1 MQPNCKMYVWRK
13 PAVFWCFTYA
23 CNFSLAIAY
32 VLIGNGLYDEAI
44 RQFST
49 MLQVSFLFGLLKPN
63 VVFKGKKTNN
73 KNQTCHFMKLSDLT
87 YGFY

>member
-1 MQPNCKMYVWRK
+1 MYLQKK
-13 PAVFWCFTYA
+13 PLFFDVLLSCSFF
-23 CNFSLAIAY
+23 LAIAY

-49 MLQVSFLFGLLKPN
+49 MLQVSFLFGLFKQNIAL
-63 VVFKGKKTNN
+63 KGKKT
-73 KNQTCHFMKLSDLT
+73 HFIKLSTTT